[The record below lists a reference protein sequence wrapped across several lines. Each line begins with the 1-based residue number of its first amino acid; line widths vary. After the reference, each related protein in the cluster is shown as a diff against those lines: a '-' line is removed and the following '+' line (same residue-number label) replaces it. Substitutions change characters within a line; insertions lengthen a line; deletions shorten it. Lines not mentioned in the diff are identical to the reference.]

1 MRPRRLFASARICRA
16 LVLCVLVLGAC
27 ASPPRSPAPAVNAE
41 ASVALHG
48 YDPVAY
54 FTRGEPTPGS
64 ERYTTTWR
72 GVVYRFASPE
82 HLALFQAEPERY
94 LPQYGG
100 YCAIAMAW
108 DRIADIDPQQWAI
121 VDGRLYLN
129 NSAFAHT
136 LWSFDRRGNIED
148 ADRNWRSFPV
158 LGREP

>member
-1 MRPRRLFASARICRA
+1 MRLRRALAHARNGRA

-27 ASPPRSPAPAVNAE
+27 ASPPRGRVPAVNAE

-54 FTRGEPTPGS
+54 FTRGEPARGS
-64 ERYTTTWR
+64 EHYTATWR

-82 HLALFQAEPERY
+82 NLALFEAEPERY

-108 DRIADIDPQQWAI
+108 NTIADVDPEQWAI

-129 NSAFAHT
+129 NSAFAHA
-136 LWSFDRRGNIED
+136 LWSLDRRGHIED

-158 LGREP
+158 RGRAP